1 MKLTKLL
8 VVAALFFS
16 ALSLSHAAELVGNWT
31 AEFDSQIGVQ
41 KYKYEFKSQEG
52 KLTGKA
58 TYNQSMGQGTVDLK
72 NISVHDDVVSFS
84 ETLNINGGDLTITY
98 AGKIKGDEMSLTRTV
113 GEFGTEEIVAKRVK
127 DPVPETKPAASK

>member
-1 MKLTKLL
+1 MKLTKIL
-8 VVAALFFS
+8 VVAALFLS
-16 ALSLSHAAELVGNWT
+16 ALNLAHAAELVGTWT

-41 KYKYEFKSQEG
+41 KYKYEFKSEEG
-52 KLTGKA
+52 KLAGKA

-72 NISVHDDVVSFS
+72 NILLKEDQVSFT
-84 ETLNINGGDLTITY
+84 ETLNLNGSDLTITY

-127 DPVPETKPAASK
+127 DAAPETKPVASK